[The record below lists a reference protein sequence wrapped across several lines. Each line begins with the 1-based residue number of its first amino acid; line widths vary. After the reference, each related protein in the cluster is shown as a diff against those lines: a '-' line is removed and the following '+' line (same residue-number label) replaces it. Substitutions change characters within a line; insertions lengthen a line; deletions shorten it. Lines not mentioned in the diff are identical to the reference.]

1 MKTKIDKKA
10 KKRSLSE
17 TSLSI
22 KSNQKQKTITGPK
35 KNPKKAKLVG
45 LVQNGNS
52 TMGNKVQIL
61 KKMYK
66 QKEKPKIKQ
75 TNTGSLAEIKTEG
88 TKLPIAKLNE
98 ESVGKK
104 TKTKEK
110 KLKNLQIKQAKHE
123 LRKKR
128 RRSRNVRN
136 GASITLSTEEI
147 EAKIEEIRSRE
158 VLSKRAKKLLSV
170 LNRKLRFEKS
180 ALDKSGKLNVIGKK
194 GNKKNQQVGTFVKT
208 ESVSNKDKKDKIKIK
223 KEHVEHESLKVKQEK
238 DDQNDSNIM
247 KTEDEDE
254 DESDEDQID
263 TETEES
269 MHDANE
275 QLDDESEDEEDEEDE
290 DTEDD
295 EEDEDDETDEN
306 DEDEEANTSKVKK
319 EDEKKP
325 KTQAKQSL
333 EHQKKN
339 QYVLF
344 VGNLPTDVT
353 ADELKQHF
361 LTKVNTVSNVRI
373 PIKSDTKTPRGF
385 AFVEVTNST
394 DLEKG
399 LSLHHTII
407 RKRRIIVKPNENKRT
422 NVGKNFGFVKNF
434 GIIKKKPQ
442 AFQKAK
448 KLTSGNQGK
457 KKPLKKEKQS

>member
-1 MKTKIDKKA
+1 MKTKVDKKA

-22 KSNQKQKTITGPK
+22 KPNQKQKTVTEPK
-35 KNPKKAKLVG
+35 KSLKKAKLVG

-66 QKEKPKIKQ
+66 QKEKPKMKQ

-110 KLKNLQIKQAKHE
+110 KLKNLQIKQVKRE

-128 RRSRNVRN
+128 RRRHLPNA
-136 GASITLSTEEI
+136 ASITLSIEEI
-147 EAKIEEIRSRE
+147 EAKIEEIRNRE
-158 VLSKRAKKLLSV
+158 VLSKRAKKFLSV
-170 LNRKLRFEKS
+170 LNRKLRLEKS
-180 ALDKSGKLNVIGKK
+180 PLDKSEKLNIIEKK
-194 GNKKNQQVGTFVKT
+194 GNKKNQQVGAFMKT
-208 ESVSNKDKKDKIKIK
+208 ESVSNKDNKDKIKIK
-223 KEHVEHESLKVKQEK
+223 KEHVKHETIKLKQEK

-247 KTEDEDE
+247 KTEDDEDE
-254 DESDEDQID
+254 DENDEDQSD
-263 TETEES
+263 TEES

-275 QLDDESEDEEDEEDE
+275 QFDDESEDEEDEDEENE

-295 EEDEDDETDEN
+295 EDTEDE
-306 DEDEEANTSKVKK
+306 EDEEANTSKVKK

-339 QYVLF
+339 RYVLF
-344 VGNLPTDVT
+344 VGNLPT
-353 ADELKQHF
+353 E
-361 LTKVNTVSNVRI
+361 
-373 PIKSDTKTPRGF
+373 
-385 AFVEVTNST
+385 
-394 DLEKG
+394 
-399 LSLHHTII
+399 
-407 RKRRIIVKPNENKRT
+407 
-422 NVGKNFGFVKNF
+422 
-434 GIIKKKPQ
+434 
-442 AFQKAK
+442 
-448 KLTSGNQGK
+448 
-457 KKPLKKEKQS
+457 

>member
-35 KNPKKAKLVG
+35 KSPKKAKLVS

-75 TNTGSLAEIKTEG
+75 TNTGSSAEIKTEG
-88 TKLPIAKLNE
+88 IKLPIAKLNE

-104 TKTKEK
+104 THTKEK
-110 KLKNLQIKQAKHE
+110 KLKNLQIKQVKRE

-128 RRSRNVRN
+128 RRGRHIPNA
-136 GASITLSTEEI
+136 ASITLSTEEI
-147 EAKIEEIRSRE
+147 EAKIEEIKNRE
-158 VLSKRAKKLLSV
+158 VLSKRAKKILSV

-180 ALDKSGKLNVIGKK
+180 ALDKPEKLNVIGKK

-223 KEHVEHESLKVKQEK
+223 KEHVEHETIKREK

-254 DESDEDQID
+254 DESDEDLSD
-263 TETEES
+263 SETEES

-275 QLDDESEDEEDEEDE
+275 QLDDESEDEEDE
-290 DTEDD
+290 DTEDEEN
-295 EEDEDDETDEN
+295 EEDEADETDETDEN

-319 EDEKKP
+319 ENEKKP
-325 KTQAKQSL
+325 KIQAKQSL

-339 QYVLF
+339 RYVLF
-344 VGNLPTDVT
+344 VGNLPT
-353 ADELKQHF
+353 E
-361 LTKVNTVSNVRI
+361 
-373 PIKSDTKTPRGF
+373 
-385 AFVEVTNST
+385 
-394 DLEKG
+394 
-399 LSLHHTII
+399 
-407 RKRRIIVKPNENKRT
+407 
-422 NVGKNFGFVKNF
+422 
-434 GIIKKKPQ
+434 
-442 AFQKAK
+442 
-448 KLTSGNQGK
+448 
-457 KKPLKKEKQS
+457 

>member
-22 KSNQKQKTITGPK
+22 KSNQKQKTITGSKKSPK
-35 KNPKKAKLVG
+35 KTKLVG

-110 KLKNLQIKQAKHE
+110 KLKNLQIKQVKRE
-123 LRKKR
+123 LRKKKR
-128 RRSRNVRN
+128 RNRHVRN
-136 GASITLSTEEI
+136 AASITLSTEEI

-158 VLSKRAKKLLSV
+158 VLSKRAKKILSV
-170 LNRKLRFEKS
+170 LNRKLRLEKS
-180 ALDKSGKLNVIGKK
+180 ALDKSEKNIIGKK
-194 GNKKNQQVGTFVKT
+194 GNKKNQQVDTFVKT

-223 KEHVEHESLKVKQEK
+223 KEHEHETIKREK

-247 KTEDEDE
+247 KTENEDE
-254 DESDEDQID
+254 DESDEDQND

-269 MHDANE
+269 MHDTNE
-275 QLDDESEDEEDEEDE
+275 QLDDESEDE
-290 DTEDD
+290 DTEDDEDDEED

-306 DEDEEANTSKVKK
+306 DEDEEANTSQVKK

-361 LTKVNTVSNVRI
+361 LTKVDTVSNVRI

-407 RKRRIIVKPNENKRT
+407 KNRRIIVKPNENKKM

-434 GIIKKKPQ
+434 GITKKKPQ